1 MKLFWSAKYDAISCI
16 DINFPLTYFI
26 VKKKEERNFE
36 LNLETTKR
44 IQCAC
49 IQGGPRICCD
59 WS

>member
-44 IQCAC
+44 I
-49 IQGGPRICCD
+49 
-59 WS
+59 